1 MKLNCEFF
9 YGYEADQFKFYRV
22 PQILVTDK
30 RFKNVSYGAKLL
42 YGVLLDRM
50 GLSIL
55 NKWYDDK
62 NRAFIIYSINEVI
75 ESLSCSRGTAVKFMS
90 ELENIGLIERKKRG
104 QGNPDYI
111 YVKKFVDKDMEVD
124 FKKSKIC
131 TSESSN
137 NEFQDVQDLEPNNTD
152 KNNTEKIYT
161 DSIISYPQR
170 SRKDYEDIIK
180 ENIEYDILKLD
191 FKDDWLDNIIE
202 IMLDVVCSDSETIRI
217 NKTNIPIE
225 QVRERYLSI
234 NDMHIRYVDDAMR
247 MCDSEVRNIRA
258 FFITTLYNAPV
269 TMDAFY
275 DRWVKND
282 MKRGLI

>member
-1 MKLNCEFF
+1 
-9 YGYEADQFKFYRV
+9 
-22 PQILVTDK
+22 
-30 RFKNVSYGAKLL
+30 
-42 YGVLLDRM
+42 
-50 GLSIL
+50 
-55 NKWYDDK
+55 
-62 NRAFIIYSINEVI
+62 
-75 ESLSCSRGTAVKFMS
+75 MS

-247 MCDSEVRNIRA
+247 MCDSEVRNVRA
-258 FFITTLYNAPV
+258 FFITTLYNAPI

>member
-22 PQILVTDK
+22 PQVLVTDK

-50 GLSIL
+50 GLSIM
-55 NKWYDDK
+55 NKWCDDK

-75 ESLSCSRGTAVKFMS
+75 ESLSCSHSTAVKFMS

-131 TSESSN
+131 TSESSY
-137 NEFQDVQDLEPNNTD
+137 NESQDVQNLEPNNTD
-152 KNNTEKIYT
+152 KNNTENIYT
-161 DSIISYPQR
+161 DPIISYPQM

-191 FKDDWLDNIIE
+191 FKDDWLDSIVE
-202 IMLDVVCSDSETIRI
+202 LMVDVVSSDSKTIRV
-217 NKTNIPIE
+217 NQANVPIE
-225 QVRERYLSI
+225 DVRKRYLSI
-234 NDMHIRYVDDAMR
+234 NDMHIRYLDDAFR
-247 MCDSEVRNIRA
+247 QNDSEVRNVRA
-258 FFITTLYNAPV
+258 FFITAIYNAPI
-269 TMDAFY
+269 TMDPYY
-275 DRWVKND
+275 DNRVKND